1 MMFRPYC
8 VRGSQLLRQGRSLL
22 QRFGEDRRGVVA
34 VVFVI
39 ALVPVMALA
48 GAAVDVSRAY
58 IVKQRLNFTIDAAGL
73 AVGSSHGSDA
83 ELTEVMQRFFDANYP
98 AHEIGVPATPSI
110 TFTDEEITISA
121 TAQLDTSLMRIVGL
135 ESLSVAADTTILRE
149 TTGLEV
155 ALVLDNTGSMSGS
168 RIGALK
174 TSTQDF
180 VDILFGEETVAEHLF
195 VGVVPFSG
203 SVNIGTP
210 DEMGITTDSP
220 DGAGT
225 WAGCVEARPYPGYVR
240 DGDIATDG
248 FWPRM
253 EDSSSGSTGQCPV
266 LLLPLTNRKVDVE
279 AKISEMTTQGY
290 THINYGAVWGWRV
303 LSPEAP
309 YTEGRA
315 YDDPDYNKAIVIM
328 TDGQNTMPSDS
339 RYTAYGRI
347 SQGRLGTT
355 NRWEA
360 DDVLD
365 DRLLEICQAMKDLD
379 VLVYTITFEV
389 TSSSVRNL
397 MENCATDPSKYFD
410 SPSAGQLR
418 SAFRA
423 IGAQLSNLRIGR

>member
-1 MMFRPYC
+1 MSGDIRSYATKLW
-8 VRGSQLLRQGRSLL
+8 RDGRDLLR
-22 QRFGEDRRGVVA
+22 RFADDRRGVVA
-34 VVFVI
+34 VVFVM
-39 ALVPVMALA
+39 ALVPVMALG
-48 GAAVDVSRAY
+48 GAAIDVSRAY
-58 IVKQRLNFTIDAAGL
+58 IVKQRLSFALDAAAL

-110 TFTDEEITISA
+110 AFTEEEITLSA
-121 TAQLDTSLMRIVGL
+121 TAQLDTSLMKIVGL
-135 ESLSVAADTTILRE
+135 DSLNVAADTKVLRE

-155 ALVLDNTGSMSGS
+155 ALVLDNTGSMRGS

-174 TSTQDF
+174 IAAEDF
-180 VDILFGEETVAEHLF
+180 VDILFRDQTVAEHLF
-195 VGVVPFSG
+195 VSVVPFSG

-220 DGAGT
+220 DGAGA
-225 WAGCVEARPYPGYVR
+225 WSGCVEARPYPADVR

-248 FWPRM
+248 FWPRL
-253 EDSSSGSTGQCPV
+253 ESSSSGSTGQCPV
-266 LLLPLTNRKVDVE
+266 LLQPLTNRKADVV
-279 AKISEMTTQGY
+279 AKIGEMTTQGY

-309 YTEGRA
+309 YTEGKA
-315 YDDPDYNKAIVIM
+315 YDDPDYDKAIVIM

-339 RYTAYGRI
+339 LYTAYGRI

-355 NRWEA
+355 SRWAA

-365 DRLLEICQAMKDLD
+365 DRLLEICTALKDLD

-389 TSSSVRNL
+389 SNSSVRSL
-397 MENCATDPSKYFD
+397 MEDCATDPSKYYD
-410 SPSAGQLR
+410 SPSAAQLR